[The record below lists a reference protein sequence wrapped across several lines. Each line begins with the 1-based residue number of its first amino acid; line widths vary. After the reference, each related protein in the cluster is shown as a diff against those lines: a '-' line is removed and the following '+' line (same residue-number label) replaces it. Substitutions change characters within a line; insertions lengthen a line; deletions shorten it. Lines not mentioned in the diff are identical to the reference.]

1 MSKKWIF
8 LVKIQN
14 TEILSKNTGIQNI
27 FLISNTKYRN
37 TKYRNT
43 KYSYIWRL
51 SKNIKYIW
59 RLSKNIAIFGVE
71 DKKNIDI
78 FIVFNKLSNY
88 PKIVK
93 TWIGM
98 ICASDHSAN
107 VLKGYTRQGFL
118 WGGECR
124 ASGLRGECWSEDSN
138 MGQDGIELLHKN
150 DFFCCI
156 HSWHPHTGWRHTSQA
171 LWINIGVQSH
181 RSSRNC

>member
-1 MSKKWIF
+1 MYLGVLCYDTKYQAFKKSILVSKKWIF

-88 PKIVK
+88 PKIV
-93 TWIGM
+93 
-98 ICASDHSAN
+98 
-107 VLKGYTRQGFL
+107 
-118 WGGECR
+118 
-124 ASGLRGECWSEDSN
+124 
-138 MGQDGIELLHKN
+138 
-150 DFFCCI
+150 
-156 HSWHPHTGWRHTSQA
+156 
-171 LWINIGVQSH
+171 NIVK
-181 RSSRNC
+181 